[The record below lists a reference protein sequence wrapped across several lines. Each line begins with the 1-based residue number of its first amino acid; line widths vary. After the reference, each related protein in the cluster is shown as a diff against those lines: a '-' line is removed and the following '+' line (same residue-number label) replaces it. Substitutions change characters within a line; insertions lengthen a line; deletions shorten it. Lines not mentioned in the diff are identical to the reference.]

1 VGVEIGAGIIIVS
14 PPEFPAHGKSGF
26 EKRRFARCLLPP
38 FFQPSPQTLFSLSCP
53 TATHLS
59 HVDTWSSWTCNS
71 LPFHLLLVLKG
82 RMCYVRVSPTAL
94 YLHRNPGKSAT
105 GRRGDAPRAG
115 VGRADRRPSNG
126 L

>member
-1 VGVEIGAGIIIVS
+1 MGVEIVGGIIVS
-14 PPEFPAHGKSGF
+14 PRNFLRTVRVALKNGVLQGVYC
-26 EKRRFARCLLPP
+26 RP
-38 FFQPSPQTLFSLSCP
+38 FFSALAPNIVQPLVSDSDTPLTRRHVVVDVQQSPFP
-53 TATHLS
+53 
-59 HVDTWSSWTCNS
+59 
-71 LPFHLLLVLKG
+71 PMLLVLKG

-94 YLHRNPGKSAT
+94 PTGKSAT